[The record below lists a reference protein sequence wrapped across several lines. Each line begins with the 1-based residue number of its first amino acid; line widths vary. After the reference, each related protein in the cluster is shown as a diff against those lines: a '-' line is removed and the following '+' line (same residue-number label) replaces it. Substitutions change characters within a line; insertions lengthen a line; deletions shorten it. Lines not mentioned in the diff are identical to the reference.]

1 MFKKFVSAFLIAVIL
16 SNAAHAQRVTSNFG
30 SRVHPITGKVKHHAG
45 MDIAMPLG
53 SPVYA
58 TGDGYIAFAGWSAGY
73 GILIKVQ
80 HPSGYETRF
89 GHLSTVFVMSGQ
101 YIRKGTLIGRVGS
114 TGQSTGPHLHY
125 EIRFNGAPVD
135 PRRYM

>member
-1 MFKKFVSAFLIAVIL
+1 MFRKFVFAFLIAVL
-16 SNAAHAQRVTSNFG
+16 FTNSAYAQKVTSNFG
-30 SRVHPITGKVKHHAG
+30 SRVHPISGKIKHHAG
-45 MDIAMPLG
+45 MDIAMPAG

-58 TGDGYIAFAGWSAGY
+58 TGDGYISFAGWSGGY

-80 HPSGYETRF
+80 HPFGYETRF
-89 GHLSTVFVMSGQ
+89 GHLSRIAVMSGQ
-101 YIRKGTLIGRVGS
+101 YIRKGTLIGFVGS

-125 EIRFNGAPVD
+125 EIRINGVAVD